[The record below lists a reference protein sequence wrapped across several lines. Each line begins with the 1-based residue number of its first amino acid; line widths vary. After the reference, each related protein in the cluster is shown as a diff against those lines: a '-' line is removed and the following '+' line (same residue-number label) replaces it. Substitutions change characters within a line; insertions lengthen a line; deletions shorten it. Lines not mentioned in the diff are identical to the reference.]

1 MKKFLSSSAAFALF
15 LGLSSSFSLAAGGK
29 EITVDGKGCCAK
41 CCLKVATE
49 CQDAVTVEK
58 DGKKTTYFL
67 ADNDVAKQ
75 FHENICKGVKPVTV
89 TGVCE
94 KVGDKLQITATKIE
108 LKN

>member
-1 MKKFLSSSAAFALF
+1 MKKFLSPITVLAL
-15 LGLSSSFSLAAGGK
+15 LIGLAAPAIADSGK
-29 EITVDGKGCCAK
+29 EITVEGKGCCAK

-75 FHENICKGVKPVTV
+75 FHENICKGVKAIAV
-89 TGVCE
+89 TGVCQ
-94 KVGDKLQITATKIE
+94 KVGDQLQLTASKIE
-108 LKN
+108 LK